1 MIDTLINLITI
12 PTDIFL
18 GLIADIFE
26 SVISIIGSIGTLLGL
41 WLLLKFLAFR
51 YTCEENRAKATF
63 SRSRNFFSEHNA
75 FTFKSRK

>member
-1 MIDTLINLITI
+1 MLDTLITLITI
-12 PTDIFL
+12 PTSVFFNVVSYV
-18 GLIADIFE
+18 FE
-26 SVISIIGSIGTLLGL
+26 SVLSIIASIGTLLGL